1 MDYSY
6 VPVPFGG
13 SGVVDERHGEMIIR
27 TFVNGTKLFFVN
39 GRAVMR
45 ASADGEL
52 AMLMTDGRVV
62 VLMKGSGFEPGVW

>member
-1 MDYSY
+1 MDY
-6 VPVPFGG
+6 VPVPVGF
-13 SGVVDERHGEMIIR
+13 GVVDERHGEMIIR
-27 TFVNGTKLFFVN
+27 RFPNGTKLFFVG

-45 ASADGEL
+45 ASADGQL